1 VNRGRRVAR
10 VQAQAKLNLFLR
22 VGPREN
28 DGYHQLL
35 TLFHRI
41 DLADDLMI
49 RVGGGGAE
57 RSLSC
62 SGPALPAEGLGPPD
76 ANLAMRAATLYA
88 HECGWPDGFSIELV
102 KRIPVGGGL
111 GGGSADA
118 GAVLR
123 AFDALSPR
131 PMGDGLRELGAQLG
145 ADVPFL
151 ASDRVAAF
159 AIGRGDEL
167 MSPQLTEP
175 TLSSRPVLLL
185 LPAFGVTTAEAY
197 RWLDES
203 NRPLASDGRSLGRVR
218 WSWSAVEQ
226 LACDL
231 AGGNDFEAVVE
242 QRHPVLRACRERL
255 RAAGARIARLSGSG
269 STVFGVFH
277 SPVASIDGLPN
288 QVAQLATR
296 TSTRVVQVEAQE

>member
-1 VNRGRRVAR
+1 VSRGERIAR

-22 VGPREN
+22 VGARES

-41 DLADDLMI
+41 DLADDLTV
-49 RVGGGGAE
+49 RVGGLE
-57 RSLSC
+57 RSLRC
-62 SGPALPAEGLGPPD
+62 SGPALPAEGLGPAE

-88 HECGWPDGFSIELV
+88 HACDWPDGFVIELV

-123 AFDALSPR
+123 ALDALSPR
-131 PMGDGLRELGAQLG
+131 PMGDGLRELAAQLG

-159 AIGRGDEL
+159 AIDRGNEL

-175 TLSSRPVLLL
+175 ALTPRPVVLL
-185 LPAFGVTTAEAY
+185 LPAFGVSTADAY
-197 RWLDES
+197 RWLDEADRPRAS
-203 NRPLASDGRSLGRVR
+203 NGHSLGRGR
-218 WSWSAVEQ
+218 WSWSTVEQ
-226 LACDL
+226 LAGDV
-231 AGGNDFEAVVE
+231 GNDFEAVVE
-242 QRHPVLRACRERL
+242 QRHPDLRACRERL
-255 RAAGARIARLSGSG
+255 QTAGARIARMSGSG
-269 STVFGVFH
+269 STVFGIFEA
-277 SPVASIDGLPN
+277 PPTAIDGLPN
-288 QVAQLATR
+288 QVTQLATR
-296 TSTRVVQVEAQE
+296 TSARVVQVEARE